1 VAPVT
6 GGIMKKL
13 KEIAYHEAGHAIMY
27 LIVRKRF
34 KKSTTIANE
43 DSLARVESYAID
55 DSSQSFDPD
64 KIIMIFLAGQIA
76 GKKFLKKK
84 RINYYGCGG
93 MMLDMLLSHSGGT
106 QELNNA
112 YTNYIFE
119 LTRFYVDQ
127 YWIAVETLANE
138 LIEKREVGY
147 YKAREIVFNSL
158 KGHKSLIPKIF
169 LGTSILNRQWSK
181 GS

>member
-1 VAPVT
+1 
-6 GGIMKKL
+6 MKKSL
-13 KEIAYHEAGHAIMY
+13 RETAYHEAGHALMY

-34 KKSTTIANE
+34 KKITTIAND
-43 DSLARVESYAID
+43 DSLSRVESYKID
-55 DSSQSFDPD
+55 DSSPSFDPD
-64 KIIMIFLAGQIA
+64 KMLMIFLAGQIA

-93 MMLDMLLSHSGGT
+93 SMLDMLLSHSGGT

-119 LTRFYVDQ
+119 LTRFYMDQ
-127 YWIAVETLANE
+127 YWVAVEALANE

-158 KGHKSLIPKIF
+158 KGHEFLIPKIF
-169 LGTSILNRQWSK
+169 LGTSIFNRYWSN
-181 GS
+181 GNLS